1 MASVSLPE
9 KILISRIYPSSKV
22 NPIKLRR
29 TRAHFILGA
38 SIEITSNEL
47 PHDPKTLRGLHSKLH
62 EMAPVAV
69 PQGLDH
75 EGPYSEV
82 IVPDLFPPGSVLVFQ
97 TQLQEHDPGLEA
109 FCTTGASE
117 AFGALDLVDS
127 NVVLYRA
134 DVEERD
140 ATAGRFS
147 AYVVPG
153 LGTLTYC
160 GLEGWM
166 HPLKH
171 IMRHNDLGHPLCAH
185 LREGTW
191 AFDYVHERLFQYV
204 LSLHLWEQIIHP
216 LFSKPTCVIPEIG
229 NACKMAEG
237 TFRSRC
243 EKRPQLPA
251 PKVLCFDY
259 FCSL

>member
-1 MASVSLPE
+1 VASVSFFE
-9 KILISRIYPSSKV
+9 KILISDNYPSFTV
-22 NPIKLRR
+22 NPIKLRQ

-38 SIEITSNEL
+38 SIEITSSEL
-47 PHDPKTLRGLHSKLH
+47 PHDPKILRGLHSKLH

-82 IVPDLFPPGSVLVFQ
+82 IVPNFFPPGSVLVFQ
-97 TQLQEHDPGLEA
+97 TQLQEHDPGLDA
-109 FCTTGASE
+109 FCTAGASE
-117 AFGALDLVDS
+117 AFEALDLVDA

-134 DVEERD
+134 GGEERD
-140 ATAGRFS
+140 ATADRFS
-147 AYVVPG
+147 AYMVPG

-171 IMRHNDLGHPLCAH
+171 IMRNNDLGHPLCAH

-191 AFDYVHERLFQYV
+191 AFDYVHERLIQYV
-204 LSLHLWEQIIHP
+204 LSLHFRNKSFIDYFQ
-216 LFSKPTCVIPEIG
+216 KPACVIPEIG

-237 TFRSRC
+237 TLRSHC
-243 EKRPQLPA
+243 EKRPQFPA
-251 PKVLCFDY
+251 PKVFCFGY